1 MDNADRQQQM
11 TDAPLKP
18 IPRDRP
24 VGRYAPSPT
33 GDLHLGNLR
42 TALLAWRQIRD
53 LGGIFILR
61 IEDIDAPRTVAGGEE
76 RLIDDLRWLGLDW
89 DEGPDVGGPAG
100 PYRQSERGGIYQAA
114 LDQLERAGLTYLC
127 TCSRKD
133 LQRYAA
139 GAHTGVQS
147 GAHAATLAPAPHH
160 ETSEASA
167 PHGNEGTAY
176 PGVCRDADPALQRA
190 YSLGAAVRFRIDA
203 GPLIEFTDE
212 IAGPQRFD
220 LRALSGDFV
229 IRRRDGLWAYQLA
242 CAVDDALMGVTHV
255 LRGQDLITSAPRQIA
270 LIRALGLREP
280 GYAHAPLVLDAAGR
294 RMCKR
299 DGSCSLRQLREA
311 GLTPE
316 AARAAILAAPTS

>member
-1 MDNADRQQQM
+1 M
-11 TDAPLKP
+11 TDAHINASRSEAPRTP

-53 LGGIFILR
+53 LGGVFILR

-114 LDQLERAGLTYLC
+114 LAQLERAGLTYLC

-139 GAHTGVQS
+139 TVHTG
-147 GAHAATLAPAPHH
+147 ATLAPAAHH

-167 PHGNEGTAY
+167 PHGNEGPAY

-190 YSLGAAVRFRIDA
+190 CPLGASVRFRIDA
-203 GPLIEFTDE
+203 APLIEFTDE

-280 GYAHAPLVLDAAGR
+280 RYAHVPLVLDAAGR